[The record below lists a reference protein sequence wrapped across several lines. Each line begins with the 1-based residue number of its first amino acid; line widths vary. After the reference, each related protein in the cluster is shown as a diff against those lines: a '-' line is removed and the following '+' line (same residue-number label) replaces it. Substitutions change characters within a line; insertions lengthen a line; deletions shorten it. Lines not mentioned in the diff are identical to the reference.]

1 MKKKFK
7 GIIAALVA
15 LVIAVTTICIA
26 PLTAQAIGTPQDLE
40 STAVPFWADP
50 ENSVTENDLA
60 SYTAGTTTA
69 MTGAVGVFA
78 RSTSSTNYYLFLPSD
93 ADCTNLKVWFNAS
106 TATVDG
112 TPVVSGQKT
121 DVFSAI
127 NAGGVSHTYSIVLGS
142 RTYNVTAMK
151 SGEVGAVYIDT
162 TSGSMRSVNTSSNKT
177 GSETGT
183 IMVVDAD
190 GTINYNGT
198 LEKINGRGN
207 GTWDTSKEP
216 YKYKMP
222 YNIKLAV
229 STSLMGLPKAKKWCL
244 LANVMDETLIKNQLT
259 YDFAD
264 YIGVKYQP
272 RCKPVD
278 VYINHQYYGSYQLS
292 EKVEIKSNR
301 INVNDAYENL
311 EIANGTTDSAT
322 GITTPADLTGT
333 AVTTYNPNRTGT
345 NITNLPDHSVS
356 SKRYS
361 TSLKNPTDIT
371 GGYLFELEISQ
382 RWVEENAGF
391 CAYNRQGWVIKSC
404 DYATKEMV
412 DYSYDLLYAMGSA
425 VYNGGTV
432 PSSSTTTNCSSLSSL
447 SELSYGPRSITN
459 PAPASQYQGKK
470 WNDILDADSAVK
482 YYWTQ
487 EYFKNMDSSTSSTY
501 FYKDSDSVDSKV
513 YAGPMWDMDNS
524 IGYDRGSDSR
534 WGHSWTSST
543 DWFTKNAR
551 LYRWRSKDSTTT
563 YSTDRQSPLNFYG
576 ALATNCTDF
585 WQMAQNYWYSRIE
598 PATKILLGEAT
609 DPSGVLKSTEYYA
622 STVEKSAKMNS
633 LRMNISAYDAASVIS
648 GMNTWFTERNNW
660 IDKQIAKVDI
670 NKCTV
675 ANVENQTCTGSPVE
689 PALTVT
695 YNGAVLEEGVDYTV
709 EYSNNISAGKNA
721 VATLTGHGLY
731 EGTKTVNFTISTGAL
746 VNATAVIPEN
756 AYAGDTVS
764 VNVYDKN
771 SALITNYINY
781 QWYKDGTAIDGA
793 NEASYT
799 VGAADAGSVL
809 KVKITGDGMNFS
821 TLGPES
827 NGCTVLAGERPTGY
841 SKTIASWNYDYTA
854 NSAALVN
861 SDTTGTSYYYMA
873 TGGERADSAQL
884 SASVNA
890 KDTAE
895 IKWSGSADT
904 FANDST
910 SLANDQSPVMGTSKT
925 NNLAW
930 GEYPYF
936 ETTVSTLGFENI
948 KYSAKLGGTKKGPRD
963 WKVQYSLDGIN
974 YTDVDGAVYTITA
987 NKAMQQAFA
996 DVQLPAE
1003 CDNQSKIYI
1012 RAVVCADIA
1021 INGANAIIS
1030 STSGDAS
1037 INNVKITGAS
1047 TAVVTKLEAP
1057 VISSSSDIGDSTA
1070 IYDSEKVIITDSN
1083 GGADVYYSINGSGE
1097 KLYDGEF
1104 SPFNSATAKRG
1115 DTVTI
1120 TAYAKFNDIVSES
1133 TTAQFTF
1140 AGVNISQYSFDDYS
1154 KNVYNGA
1161 VFSNGGVYGE
1171 SGRMTAYT
1179 DGKSQYVPL
1188 WNMDNGAYSVA
1199 PDDGALWS
1207 ADSGFRFE
1215 ISTAGYDNVGFTC
1228 KAYTTSSGPNSVS
1241 LQYSIDGSEW
1251 KTVSENVQ
1259 LSANAVLE
1267 QAFYNVQLPAECSN
1281 LAKLYIRLATTE
1293 NLTHG
1298 SATVAQTTLHNNLS
1312 KGNLYINDVVISGE
1326 DNGTYKMPYTNKSSN
1341 YFGATGTITYHS
1353 PSNVA
1358 MQYSVVDYNGNI
1370 VESGAYP
1377 ELGIALGSVA
1387 GFSQYNTKSYT
1398 VSVWAG
1404 DDDDRSLVNTR
1415 KYYYKG
1421 TTVTEF
1427 NYNDSTRPLTS
1438 YLNADSTQALN
1449 TAGTNEGRL
1458 SMFPDSKTAAA
1469 LSYTNTYGVKV
1480 SWAADNI
1487 FTATKNLDVP
1497 QSNGYW
1503 LIETS
1508 SIGYTNLTLNLD
1520 QLSSNKGPRD
1530 WGIAYSTDGSEFT
1543 YVANSNVRAISN
1555 DSSSNGAVET
1565 YNNFALPSECDN
1577 QEKLYIKIFINGGES
1592 IDGNELDTVIKGNT
1606 GIDNVELS
1614 GIAMPKKV
1622 NVTVT
1627 PVALEKPTDTA
1638 GTYAVDAKVI
1648 INGTDYTT
1656 ENGSASIPLND
1667 GEEYTAQVSVNGT
1680 FVNTVTFTAAEGAA
1694 VSVPVVCLDM
1704 NGDNIIN
1711 VKDYAIIDKTIKD
1724 ADQKAKFK
1732 SIFPSFLGTRGVDF
1746 TYIS

>member
-7 GIIAALVA
+7 GIIAAFVA
-15 LVIAVTTICIA
+15 LVIVVTTICII
-26 PLTAQAIGTPQDLE
+26 PLTVQAISTPQDLE
-40 STAVPFWADP
+40 NTAVQFWADP
-50 ENSVTENDLA
+50 ENCVTENDLA
-60 SYTAGTTTA
+60 SYTAGTKTA

-93 ADCTNLKVWFNAS
+93 ADCTNLKIWFTAS
-106 TATVDG
+106 KATVDG
-112 TPVVSGQKT
+112 AEVINGQKT
-121 DVFSAI
+121 DAFSAI
-127 NAGGVSHTYSIVLGS
+127 NAGGVSQTYSITLDS
-142 RTYNVTAMK
+142 KTYSVTAMK
-151 SGEVGAVYIDT
+151 SGQVGAVYIDT
-162 TSGSMRSVNTSSNKT
+162 STGSMKSVNTSEDKSAY
-177 GSETGT
+177 ETGT
-183 IMVVDAD
+183 IMVIDAD
-190 GTINYNGT
+190 GTINYNGA

-207 GTWDTSKEP
+207 GTWNTTDTKH
-216 YKYKMP
+216 P
-222 YNIKLAV
+222 YNIKLGV
-229 STSLMGLPKAKKWCL
+229 STSLLGLPKAKKWCL
-244 LANVMDETLIKNQLT
+244 LANTSDATLIKNQLS

-264 YIGVKYQP
+264 YIGIKYQP

-278 VYINHQYYGSYQLS
+278 LYVNHQYYGSYQLS

-311 EIANGTTDSAT
+311 EIANGTTDATT

-333 AVTTYNPNRTGT
+333 AVTTYNPNITGT
-345 NITNLPDHSVS
+345 NTTNLPDHTVS

-361 TSLKNPTDIT
+361 TGLNNPTDIT
-371 GGYLFELEISQ
+371 GGYLFELEISN

-425 VYNGGTV
+425 VYNNGTV
-432 PSSSTTTNCSSLSSL
+432 PSASTTTNCSELKSL
-447 SELSYGPRSITN
+447 SEIPYGPRSITN

-470 WNDILDADSAVK
+470 WSEILDADSAVR

-501 FYKDSDSVDSKV
+501 FYKDSDSIDTKV

-524 IGYDRGSDSR
+524 IGYDCGTGER
-534 WGHSWTSST
+534 WGYSWTSSEG
-543 DWFTKNAR
+543 WYTKNAR

-563 YSTDRQSPLNFYG
+563 YSTDKHSPLNFYG

-585 WQMAQNYWYSRIE
+585 WQMAQSYWYSRIE

-609 DPSGVLKSTEYYA
+609 DPTGVLKSTEYYV
-622 STVEKSAKMNS
+622 STVEKSAKMNAF
-633 LRMNISAYDAASVIS
+633 RMNIADYDGASVIS
-648 GMNTWFTERNNW
+648 GMNNWFKERNAW
-660 IDKQIAKVDI
+660 INSQFAKVDI
-670 NKCTV
+670 NNCTV
-675 ANVENQTCTGSPVE
+675 ANIESMPCTGSPVE
-689 PALTVT
+689 PTLTIT
-695 YNGAVLEEGVDYTV
+695 YNGATLEEGVDYSV
-709 EYSNNISAGKNA
+709 EYSNNIAASKNA
-721 VATLTGHGLY
+721 AVTITGLGLY
-731 EGTKTVNFTISTGAL
+731 EGTKTINFTISTGAL
-746 VNATAVIPEN
+746 VNATAAIPEN

-764 VNVYDKN
+764 VNVYDSN
-771 SALITNYINY
+771 SNLITNFINY
-781 QWYKDGTAIDGA
+781 QWYKDGTAITGA
-793 NEASYT
+793 TESSYT
-799 VGAADAGSVL
+799 IDAADSGSVL
-809 KVKITGDGMNFS
+809 KVKVTGDGTNFS
-821 TLGPES
+821 TLGPDS
-827 NGCTVLAGERPTGY
+827 NECTVLAGERPTGF
-841 SKTIASWNYDYTA
+841 SKTIASWDYDYTA

-861 SDTTGTSYYYMA
+861 GDTTGATYYYVA
-873 TGGERADSAQL
+873 TGGEKADSAQL

-890 KDTAE
+890 VDKAV
-895 IKWSGSADT
+895 IKWSGSADVYT
-904 FANDST
+904 NDST
-910 SLANDQSPVMGTSKT
+910 SLLSDQSPVMGTSKT

-936 ETTVSTLGFENI
+936 EATISTLGFENI

-963 WKVQYSLDGIN
+963 WKLQYSLDEIN
-974 YTDVDGAVYTITA
+974 YTDIDGAVYTITA
-987 NKAMQQAFA
+987 NKAMEQAFA

-1012 RAVVCADIA
+1012 RAVAYADVA
-1021 INGANAIIS
+1021 INGLNAIIT

-1047 TAVVTKLEAP
+1047 TAVVSRLEAP
-1057 VISSSSDIGDSTA
+1057 VITSASDIGDGTA
-1070 IYDSEKVIITDSN
+1070 IYDSEKVTITDSN
-1083 GGADVYYSINGSGE
+1083 GGADVYYSVNGSEE

-1104 SPFNSATAKRG
+1104 RPFDSTTAKRG
-1115 DTVTI
+1115 DTATV
-1120 TAYAKFNDIVSES
+1120 TAYAKFNDVVSET

-1188 WNMDNGAYSVA
+1188 WNIDNGAYSVA

-1215 ISTAGYDNVGFTC
+1215 ITTAGYENVSFTC
-1228 KAYTTSSGPNSVS
+1228 KAYTTGSGPNSVS
-1241 LQYSIDGSEW
+1241 LQYSLDGSEW

-1259 LSANAVLE
+1259 LNANSVLE
-1267 QAFYNVQLPAECSN
+1267 QAFYNVQLPAECAN
-1281 LAKLYIRLATTE
+1281 LSKLYIRLATTE

-1312 KGNLYINDVVISGE
+1312 KGNLYVNDVVISGE
-1326 DNGTYKMPYTNKSSN
+1326 DDGTYKMPYTNKSSN
-1341 YFGATGTITYHS
+1341 YFGATGTITYTS
-1353 PSNVA
+1353 PDGVA

-1377 ELGIALGSVA
+1377 ETGIALAGVA
-1387 GFSQYNTKSYT
+1387 GFSPYNAEPYT

-1404 DDDDRSLVNTR
+1404 DSDDRSLVNTR
-1415 KYYYKG
+1415 RYYYKG
-1421 TTVTEF
+1421 NTITEF

-1449 TAGTNEGRL
+1449 TAGTNEGKL
-1458 SMFPDSKTAAA
+1458 SMLPDSKTATT
-1469 LSYTNTYGVKV
+1469 LSYTSTYGVKV

-1487 FTATKNLDVP
+1487 FTSTKVLDVP
-1497 QSNGYW
+1497 ESNGYW

-1508 SIGYTNLTLNLD
+1508 STGYTNLTLNLD

-1530 WGIAYSTDGSEFT
+1530 WGIAYSTDGNGFT

-1555 DSSSNGAVET
+1555 DSSSTGAVET
-1565 YNNFALPSECDN
+1565 YNNFALPAECDN

-1592 IDGNELDTVIKGNT
+1592 VDGAELETVIKGNT
-1606 GIDNVELS
+1606 GIDNITLS
-1614 GIAMPKKV
+1614 GIALPKKV
-1622 NVTVT
+1622 SVTVT
-1627 PVALEKPTDTA
+1627 PVALENPTDTT
-1638 GTYAVDAKVI
+1638 GTYAVDAKVT
-1648 INGTDYTT
+1648 INGVDYTT
-1656 ENGSASIPLND
+1656 NNGIASVTLNE
-1667 GEEYTAQVSVNGT
+1667 GEEYTASVSVNGT
-1680 FVNTVTFTAAEGAA
+1680 FENTVTFTAAEGTA
-1694 VSVPVVCLDM
+1694 VTVPVVCLDM

-1711 VKDYAIIDKTIKD
+1711 VKDYAIIDKTITD
-1724 ADQKAKFK
+1724 ADKKAKLK
-1732 SIFPSFLGTRGVDF
+1732 SIFPSFLGIRGIDF
-1746 TYIS
+1746 TYIK